1 MCVAMLCQKALLK
14 FSSFSSSPAHK
25 YYLSMDPVRELLY
38 LSDTSSGKLYRLKT
52 LTEPK
57 DLSRNVEVVAGS
69 GEQCTPFHPNQ
80 CGDGGKAIEAALSN
94 PRGENPV
101 HTHAALLNSKRKSE
115 WARQSGYWR
124 REEKNRGM
132 FQWEKWENWKSKIN
146 ERCLPSL
153 LNQAEQL
160 LVPPIHHCHC
170 LFKPVSQADGQT
182 GAWLKG
188 TYVLLSF
195 KPHCALSLSH
205 SNSLTQLSQLKASTY
220 L

>member
-1 MCVAMLCQKALLK
+1 MCVALLRHKTLLK
-14 FSSFSSSPAHK
+14 CSFSSSSPAHK
-25 YYLSMDPVRELLY
+25 YYLSMDPVRESLY

-80 CGDGGKAIEAALSN
+80 CGDGGKATEAALSN

-101 HTHAALLNSKRKSE
+101 HTHAVFPNSKRKSE
-115 WARQSGYWR
+115 WARRSGYWKIAACFSQR
-124 REEKNRGM
+124 NGKTR
-132 FQWEKWENWKSKIN
+132 KSKIN

-153 LNQAEQL
+153 LNQVERL

-170 LFKPVSQADGQT
+170 LFKPVSRADGQT
-182 GAWLKG
+182 GAWLVG

-195 KPHCALSLSH
+195 KPHCACSLSRTETH
-205 SNSLTQLSQLKASTY
+205 SLNCRS
-220 L
+220 